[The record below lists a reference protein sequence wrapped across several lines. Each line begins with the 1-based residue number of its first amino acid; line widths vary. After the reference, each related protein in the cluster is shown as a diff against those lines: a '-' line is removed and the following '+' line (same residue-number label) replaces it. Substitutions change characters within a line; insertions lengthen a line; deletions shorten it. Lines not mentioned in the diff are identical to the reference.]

1 MLSANA
7 CYAAVPVEPAPLYII
22 GNIVPY
28 EAGDR
33 VMTDDRA
40 PVELLSMRV
49 MDQLIGSEL
58 SYYRDLY
65 EREGVRGLLANISF

>member
-28 EAGDR
+28 DIK
-33 VMTDDRA
+33 T
-40 PVELLSMRV
+40 
-49 MDQLIGSEL
+49 L
-58 SYYRDLY
+58 SYTILHWSN
-65 EREGVRGLLANISF
+65 VKLA